1 MSHKS
6 EEAGAELGGEEPQP
20 VAEGRTQVQGP
31 ASRGGSPSA
40 ADSRDHGIKP
50 SERAKREVESRK

>member
-1 MSHKS
+1 MSHES
-6 EEAGAELGGEEPQP
+6 EVAGVELGGEEPQP

-40 ADSRDHGIKP
+40 ADSRDQVIKP
-50 SERAKREVESRK
+50 SGRARREVESRE